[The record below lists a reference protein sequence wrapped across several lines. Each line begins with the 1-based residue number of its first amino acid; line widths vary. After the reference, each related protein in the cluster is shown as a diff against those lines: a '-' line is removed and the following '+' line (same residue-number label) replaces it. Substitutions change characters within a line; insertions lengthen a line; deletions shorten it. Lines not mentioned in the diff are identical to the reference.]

1 MNEYFVS
8 LTLRSLLELTELKD
22 ELSNIL
28 EGLRRKEGIE
38 QVKSFTVQKREAPW
52 LRCNAQNVEN
62 HTMIYKNLIGE

>member
-38 QVKSFTVQKREAPW
+38 QVKSFTVQKREAP
-52 LRCNAQNVEN
+52 
-62 HTMIYKNLIGE
+62 